1 MAHLLGVDRV
11 SLRFGT
17 RVLFDSLTLGI
28 DDGDRIGVVGP
39 NGAGKSTLLRLLDGI
54 QAPDSGRVTWIS
66 GITIGLLDQRDLAAP
81 GQTVLD
87 VVHGDLPEHAWA
99 GSAVIRDIHQGLL
112 ADLKWDQPVDTLS
125 GG

>member
-54 QAPDSGRVTWIS
+54 QAPSCQTLWRRHNADWKARE
-66 GITIGLLDQRDLAAP
+66 QR
-81 GQTVLD
+81 
-87 VVHGDLPEHAWA
+87 
-99 GSAVIRDIHQGLL
+99 RDIAQPDDAMAYDTAVLL
-112 ADLKWDQPVDTLS
+112 GRGSLVQ
-125 GG
+125 